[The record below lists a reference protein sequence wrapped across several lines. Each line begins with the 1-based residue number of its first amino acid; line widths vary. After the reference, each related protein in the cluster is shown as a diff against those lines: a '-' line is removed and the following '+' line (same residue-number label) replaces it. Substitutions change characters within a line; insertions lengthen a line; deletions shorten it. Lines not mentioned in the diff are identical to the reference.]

1 MTMSRLP
8 LFGCHLIPNFR
19 FVPLSLAGV
28 LPLLA
33 GLWPVYS
40 CAQVP
45 SPVTGLA
52 AAADNSLPAVTPL
65 PPAEQ
70 PCFPIRKLLLQGE
83 LSARFQWLLH
93 AAAQPDSAIGRC
105 LGSQGVSQLQR
116 RMQNALLAQGFVT
129 SRVLVSPQN
138 LSTGQLVFT
147 LLPGFIH
154 QIKPAADNSTAMRT
168 LNALPTGPGEVLNLR
183 DIEQGLENLQR
194 LPSVQADFQI
204 APASAADAPPNSS
217 DVLVQWRQHRP
228 YRLSLQL
235 DDGGS
240 KATGVLQGSA
250 TLAVDHLLT
259 LNDML
264 SLSRSQALGGG
275 QDGERGSENNTV
287 SYNLPLGYWLLGLT
301 LNDGRYRQSVAGA
314 YESYLY
320 HGKSEN
326 ASLKLSRLLLRDA
339 DSKTGVNL
347 QLWQRKTSSFINDA
361 EIDVQRRRM
370 AGWELGVTHET
381 RLGEGAF
388 SASLNY
394 LRATGARR
402 AQRAPEEAFNEGSS
416 RLQLW
421 QAEAQLVLPFRALG
435 QALQF
440 SSAWRGQYNQTP
452 LIPLDRFSIGSRS
465 TVRGFNGDNQLSAD
479 RGWLVRNELGW
490 QFKGREIYLAYD
502 HGEVGGQS
510 AALLPGRRLSGIALG
525 SRGHLLGFDY
535 EVFISKPMH
544 YPTHFRTP
552 GSTGGFSVAYRF

>member
-1 MTMSRLP
+1 M
-8 LFGCHLIPNFR
+8 FGCHLIPI
-19 FVPLSLAGV
+19 SLLAPRSLGSV

-33 GLWPVYS
+33 CLWTVHAHAQAPSSVAQPPV
-40 CAQVP
+40 
-45 SPVTGLA
+45 SPETNVSA
-52 AAADNSLPAVTPL
+52 ATPL

-70 PCFPIRKLLLQGE
+70 PCFPIRQLLLQGA
-83 LSARFQWLLH
+83 LSQRFQWLLT
-93 AAAQPDSAIGRC
+93 AAAWPDSAIGRC
-105 LGSQGVSQLQR
+105 LGSQGISLLQR
-116 RMQNALLAQGFVT
+116 RMQNALLTQGFVT

-154 QIKPAADNSTAMRT
+154 QIKPAADNSAGMRT
-168 LNALPTGPGEVLNLR
+168 INALPTGPGEVLNLR

-204 APASAADAPPNSS
+204 APASTADAPPNSS

-240 KATGVLQGSA
+240 QATGVLQGSA
-250 TLAVDHLLT
+250 TLTADHLLT

-287 SYNLPLGYWLLGLT
+287 SYSLPLGYWLLGLT

-326 ASLKLSRLLLRDA
+326 AALKLSRLLLRDA
-339 DSKTGVNL
+339 DSKTGLNL

-370 AGWELGVTHET
+370 AGWEVGVSHEA

-394 LRATGARR
+394 RRGTGARR
-402 AQRAPEEAFNEGSS
+402 AQPAPEEAFNEGSS

-421 QAEAQLVLPFRALG
+421 QAEAQLVLPFRGLG
-435 QALQF
+435 QAWQF

-452 LIPLDRFSIGSRS
+452 LIPLDRFAIGSRD
-465 TVRGFNGDNQLSAD
+465 TVRGYNGDNQLSAD

-510 AALLPGRRLSGIALG
+510 AVWLQGRRLSGATVG
-525 SRGHLLGFDY
+525 SRGQLLGVDY
-535 EVFISKPMH
+535 EVFISKPMQ

-552 GSTGGFSVAYRF
+552 GSTGGFSLAYRF

>member
-19 FVPLSLAGV
+19 FVPCSLAGV

-33 GLWPVYS
+33 CLWPGCS
-40 CAQVP
+40 HAQVP
-45 SPVTGLA
+45 SPVTELA

-65 PPAEQ
+65 PPSEQ
-70 PCFPIRKLLLQGE
+70 PCFPIRQLLLQGE

-93 AAAQPDSAIGRC
+93 AAAQPDSAIERC
-105 LGSQGVSQLQR
+105 LGSQGVSLLQR
-116 RMQNALLAQGFVT
+116 RMQNALLVQGFVT

-138 LSTGQLVFT
+138 LSNGQLVFT

-154 QIKPAADNSTAMRT
+154 QIKSTADSTPGLR
-168 LNALPTGPGEVLNLR
+168 LWNALPSSVGGVLNLR

-194 LPSVQADFQI
+194 LPSVQADFRI

-275 QDGERGSENNTV
+275 QDGERGSENNTLNY
-287 SYNLPLGYWLLGLT
+287 SLPLGYWLLGLT

-326 ASLKLSRLLLRDA
+326 AALTLSRLLLRNA
-339 DSKTGVNL
+339 DSKTGLNL
-347 QLWQRKTSSFINDA
+347 QLWQRKASSFINDA

-370 AGWELGVTHET
+370 AGWELGVAHET

-394 LRATGARR
+394 RRGTGARH
-402 AQRAPEEAFNEGSS
+402 AQAAPEEAFNEGSA

-421 QAEAQLVLPFRALG
+421 RAEAQLVLPFRGLG
-435 QALQF
+435 QAWQF
-440 SSAWRGQYNQTP
+440 SSVWRGQYNQTP

-525 SRGHLLGFDY
+525 SRGQLLGFDY
-535 EVFISKPMH
+535 EVFISKPLR

-552 GSTGGFSVAYRF
+552 GSTGGFSLAYRF